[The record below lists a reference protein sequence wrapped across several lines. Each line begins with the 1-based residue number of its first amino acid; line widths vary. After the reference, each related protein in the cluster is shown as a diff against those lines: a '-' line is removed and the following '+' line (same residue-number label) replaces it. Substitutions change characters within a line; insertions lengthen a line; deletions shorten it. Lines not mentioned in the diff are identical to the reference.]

1 MPNLFPRRPAL
12 LIWTAALLALAA
24 TPRLAADLAWSPA
37 TGWKLEEGSLSGL
50 TGAQGRGALDM
61 MNKARQAEESGRISA
76 ALKAYGKAADKYKGS
91 VFAPEALYREGRLL
105 EGRKQFYKAFMAFQS
120 VLRLYPNT
128 KRFNEVIGEQY
139 RIASALLDGVHNRI
153 FGGLLPGI
161 ANRTKGIEYFEVILL
176 TAPYSDYAPLALMDI
191 ARGYQREKSH
201 EEAIDALDRLVNTY
215 PQSVLA
221 PVAYLRLGD
230 LHASLSEGPK
240 YDQASTKEAM
250 TYYED
255 YMILPGRLEHRHRR
269 NRRRQDEDDPRPE
282 QNLHRGLLL
291 LQAPELQGRQG
302 VLQRGHHLLP
312 RVRAR
317 ERREEAPGGGGR
329 QDGQERGR
337 CEEPAV
343 KALVLAVLTG
353 PEAPP
358 P

>member
-1 MPNLFPRRPAL
+1 
-12 LIWTAALLALAA
+12 
-24 TPRLAADLAWSPA
+24 
-37 TGWKLEEGSLSGL
+37 
-50 TGAQGRGALDM
+50 
-61 MNKARQAEESGRISA
+61 
-76 ALKAYGKAADKYKGS
+76 
-91 VFAPEALYREGRLL
+91 
-105 EGRKQFYKAFMAFQS
+105 

-176 TAPYSDYAPLALMDI
+176 NAPYSDYAPLALMDI

-255 YMILPGRLEHRHRR
+255 YMILYPGDSNIAIAATGVDRMKTTLAQSKIYIGDFYFYKRQNYRAARVFYNEAITSYPESGPASVAKKRLAEVDAKMARSAVGARNPPSRHWFW
-269 NRRRQDEDDPRPE
+269 PF
-282 QNLHRGLLL
+282 
-291 LQAPELQGRQG
+291 
-302 VLQRGHHLLP
+302 
-312 RVRAR
+312 
-317 ERREEAPGGGGR
+317 
-329 QDGQERGR
+329 
-337 CEEPAV
+337 
-343 KALVLAVLTG
+343 
-353 PEAPP
+353 
-358 P
+358 